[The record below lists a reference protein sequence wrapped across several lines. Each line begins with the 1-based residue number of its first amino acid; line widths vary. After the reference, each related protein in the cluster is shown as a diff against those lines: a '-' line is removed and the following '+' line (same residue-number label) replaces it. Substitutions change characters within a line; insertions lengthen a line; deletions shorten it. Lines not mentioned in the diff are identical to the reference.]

1 MCSTKHKSYGLP
13 VLYYHLS
20 YQESNLAMC
29 VKRHNNMHI
38 FAQVIL
44 FLEMF

>member
-1 MCSTKHKSYGLP
+1 MVSQCFIIIK
-13 VLYYHLS
+13 HLS

-38 FAQVIL
+38 FAQVSL